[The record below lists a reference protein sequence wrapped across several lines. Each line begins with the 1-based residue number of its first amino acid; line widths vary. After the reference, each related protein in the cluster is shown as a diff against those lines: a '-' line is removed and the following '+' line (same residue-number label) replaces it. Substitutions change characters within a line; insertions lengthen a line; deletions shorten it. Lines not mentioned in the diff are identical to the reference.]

1 MKPVVGWGKR
11 PPPILSA
18 RASDG
23 QALGDV
29 PHAALTAWV
38 DGAASRETRARSAST
53 AHVANLVWVVMMDC
67 GAAERRT
74 STRLPR
80 TGMTE
85 EER

>member
-1 MKPVVGWGKR
+1 MKPVVGWGKW

-38 DGAASRETRARSAST
+38 DGAASRETRA
-53 AHVANLVWVVMMDC
+53 
-67 GAAERRT
+67 
-74 STRLPR
+74 
-80 TGMTE
+80 
-85 EER
+85 